1 MNWVLAAILICG
13 ASVFTSCTASD
24 NPAQPAEPDLN
35 VAEKIIG
42 KWITAESDGKAIL
55 TNEKVVFD
63 FVSTTKAYVSLSFQ
77 ERKGAP
83 WNDREEPLVDIVG
96 NHVTLTHSRGAGKTV
111 VVDLHVQVLTNST
124 MVAKRSV
131 TFRQDGGLVRSEE
144 DIVRFEKLDV
154 DYSAEIIGMWEGH
167 STGEEGSEFDDGENH
182 RWKYMLDGTFNYF
195 HKNDLWQ
202 ISDDEYA
209 DYFVAGNLLCTRWK
223 NAGAGNEEHREWWE
237 IESIENGV
245 MKWKALRQKEDGT
258 TYTATFEM
266 KKIDVPTQAEVEQ
279 NIIGRWM
286 TTKINFQ
293 DIPTNNKI
301 VFEFE
306 SLTKAYLNASLNS
319 VSELPALWNKKTELS
334 VAIVDNHIALSGM
347 KDEQTAFIDE
357 LIIAEMSADRMEC
370 ITIHS
375 EINDK
380 GEVVTSPALFTTYEK
395 VDKDYSADI
404 IGMWEG
410 QVTSEMGS
418 EFDDGE
424 EHRWEYLMDG
434 TFNFFRK
441 VDGQWQI
448 SDDAY
453 AKYFV
458 AGNLLCT
465 RWKNA
470 GEGNEENR
478 EWWEIESIENGVM
491 KWKALRQKEDGSTYT
506 ATFEMKKVT
515 E

>member
-1 MNWVLAAILICG
+1 MKKIMNWVIAAIITCG
-13 ASVFTSCTASD
+13 ASVFTSCTVSD
-24 NPAQPAEPDLN
+24 NPAQPAEPDFN

-83 WNDREEPLVDIVG
+83 WNDREEALVDIVG
-96 NHVTLTHSRGAGKTV
+96 NHVTLTQSRGAGKTV
-111 VVDLHVQVLTNST
+111 VVELDVQVLTNST

-223 NAGAGNEEHREWWE
+223 NAGEGNEEH
-237 IESIENGV
+237 
-245 MKWKALRQKEDGT
+245 
-258 TYTATFEM
+258 
-266 KKIDVPTQAEVEQ
+266 
-279 NIIGRWM
+279 
-286 TTKINFQ
+286 
-293 DIPTNNKI
+293 
-301 VFEFE
+301 
-306 SLTKAYLNASLNS
+306 
-319 VSELPALWNKKTELS
+319 
-334 VAIVDNHIALSGM
+334 
-347 KDEQTAFIDE
+347 
-357 LIIAEMSADRMEC
+357 
-370 ITIHS
+370 
-375 EINDK
+375 
-380 GEVVTSPALFTTYEK
+380 
-395 VDKDYSADI
+395 
-404 IGMWEG
+404 
-410 QVTSEMGS
+410 
-418 EFDDGE
+418 
-424 EHRWEYLMDG
+424 
-434 TFNFFRK
+434 
-441 VDGQWQI
+441 
-448 SDDAY
+448 
-453 AKYFV
+453 
-458 AGNLLCT
+458 
-465 RWKNA
+465 
-470 GEGNEENR
+470 R

-506 ATFEMKKVT
+506 ATFEMTKVN
-515 E
+515 